1 MEKAE
6 AWQGAEPGS
15 HFSRL
20 CGEIGEALKG
30 SNMAEC
36 GQQGGVVVRRA

>member
-20 CGEIGEALKG
+20 CGKTGEALKG
-30 SNMAEC
+30 SDVTEC
-36 GQQGGVVVRRA
+36 GQRGGVVVRRA